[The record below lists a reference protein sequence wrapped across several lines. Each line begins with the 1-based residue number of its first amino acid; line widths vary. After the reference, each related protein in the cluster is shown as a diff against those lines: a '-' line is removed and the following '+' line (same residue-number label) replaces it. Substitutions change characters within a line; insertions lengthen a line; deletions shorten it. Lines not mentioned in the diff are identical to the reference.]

1 MPRRRPRTAQSEEEI
16 IVLGEETVEVE
27 DLTEPIAGDAMV
39 VPKES
44 VQEDVQEV
52 VEEVVEKPAPKR
64 SRAAKAADV
73 GVVETKEAPQPV
85 IPAAYAS
92 REPAPKGIILGPDDP
107 VRIEGDDLG
116 QEVLITQDV
125 YRMVFPG
132 SSKRPSYVLLYPR
145 GAKVLK
151 STLAPLS

>member
-16 IVLGEETVEVE
+16 IVLGEETAEVE

-52 VEEVVEKPAPKR
+52 EAPAPKR
-64 SRAAKAADV
+64 SRAVKTADV
-73 GVVETKEAPQPV
+73 GIVETKEAPQPANPV
-85 IPAAYAS
+85 YES

-107 VRIEGDDLG
+107 VKIEGDDLG
-116 QEVLITQDV
+116 QEVLVTQDV
-125 YRMVFPG
+125 YRITWPG
-132 SSKRPSYVLLYPR
+132 GTKRPSYILLYPR
-145 GAKVLK
+145 GTKVLK
-151 STLAPLS
+151 STLAKL